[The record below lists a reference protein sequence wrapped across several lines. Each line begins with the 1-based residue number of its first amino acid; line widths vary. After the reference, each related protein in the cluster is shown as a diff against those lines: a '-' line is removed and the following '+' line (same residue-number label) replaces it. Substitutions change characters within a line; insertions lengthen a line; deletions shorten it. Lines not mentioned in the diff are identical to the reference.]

1 MIAGLASSNKVV
13 AGTCLVTAGCIA
25 TLPLPLYWEH
35 EKEIGEVVF
44 LRRSATGIY
53 IRARLYQAA
62 NDAWSAID
70 YGRARGSFGCDSD
83 RKLIC

>member
-1 MIAGLASSNKVV
+1 MIAGLASSNKIVCRHLLSHC
-13 AGTCLVTAGCIA
+13 GLYREIA
-25 TLPLPLYWEH
+25 VPLYWEH
-35 EKEIGEVVF
+35 QQEIGEVVF

-70 YGRARGSFGCDSD
+70 YGRARGLSVRTNG
-83 RKLIC
+83 